1 MMAIETERLPRLA
14 ARRTGEV
21 TVSKTGA
28 ASVDVEIVDARGAVT
43 KRVTVTHRVNPANPQ
58 AVALIAKEL
67 AAQARQAA
75 TLAGAT
81 TASTAG
87 AEIATAMDKELVGSG
102 Y

>member
-1 MMAIETERLPRLA
+1 MMAIEVERLPRLA

-43 KRVTVTHRVNPANPQ
+43 KRVTVTHRVNPDNPK
-58 AVALIAKEL
+58 AVSLIAKEL
-67 AAQARQAA
+67 AAQARRA
-75 TLAGAT
+75 TLAAAT